1 MMKWMTRGIM
11 PSEEDV
17 FKKKNKQSRS
27 NEHAAHFEAME
38 HIELD
43 ESDFKAMCIAMAQVF
58 FPVVLSFVGVYILV
72 ILFIT
77 KVWLR

>member
-1 MMKWMTRGIM
+1 MKWMTNGIM

-17 FKKKNKQSRS
+17 FKKKKKETPSKQ
-27 NEHAAHFEAME
+27 HAAHFQAEE
-38 HIELD
+38 HLELD
-43 ESDFKAMCIAMAQVF
+43 DSDFKAMCLAMAQVF
-58 FPVVLSFVGVYILV
+58 FPVVLGFCGAYILV